1 MHLSEGRSYP
11 PILPTAALRQQRP
24 VKNLVPPHGARTA
37 DKELLSALG
46 PERNLTFVLLPRS
59 RLSIW
64 LRSDL
69 LALAEAPRLKKHRQ

>member
-1 MHLSEGRSYP
+1 MSASEAENLNESICFPLFTQQRTF
-11 PILPTAALRQQRP
+11 LRTAALRQQRP

-59 RLSIW
+59 QLSY
-64 LRSDL
+64 
-69 LALAEAPRLKKHRQ
+69 LATL